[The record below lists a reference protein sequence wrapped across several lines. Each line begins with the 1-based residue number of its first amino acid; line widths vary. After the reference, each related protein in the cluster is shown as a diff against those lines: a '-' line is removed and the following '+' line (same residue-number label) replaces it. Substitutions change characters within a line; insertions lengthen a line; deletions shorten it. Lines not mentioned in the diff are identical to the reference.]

1 MVSVYKNG
9 SKVNAAIQLK
19 EHYHEDIWSAMSA
32 RVLPCALFP
41 ITRRFR

>member
-19 EHYHEDIWSAMSA
+19 EHYHEDIWFGHERPRST
-32 RVLPCALFP
+32 LCALSNHAPF
-41 ITRRFR
+41 